1 MKKTPGKSSFSPR
14 TILWSALTVLIL
26 LLVVTAGFRVLKQA
40 LMRGADSFFYPYLKA
55 AAGTDEVA
63 DKSLLLR
70 SSAELAAKV
79 EQLSLSNRELALQS
93 KSAGILLEEN
103 RILRRMLQISE
114 RKEQKFI
121 TAEIILRDPLRFR
134 ESFTV
139 SKGSRHGIAPGA
151 AVVEVSADGRL
162 LLVGVVSECG
172 ARTAKVITLADESL
186 HISGQ
191 VGANGAIG
199 FTHTGSVQTSAGR
212 IRFGML
218 PVRDDYISGGA
229 VVTTGF
235 EKSIPAGIK
244 IGELH
249 FTGVPLPGFASQDY
263 SCELIPAVHP
273 ESLRFVSVLK
283 NAAPGENE

>member
-1 MKKTPGKSSFSPR
+1 MKKKPEKSRFSPR
-14 TILWSALTVLIL
+14 IVLWSALTVLVL
-26 LLVVTAGFRVLKQA
+26 LIVLTAGFRVLKTV

-55 AAGTDEVA
+55 AAGTDEVS
-63 DKSLLLR
+63 DKTLLLR

-93 KSAGILLEEN
+93 KSAGILREEN
-103 RILRRMLQISE
+103 RILRQMLQLAE
-114 RKEQKFI
+114 RKEYTFV

-134 ESFTV
+134 EGFTIG
-139 SKGSRHGIAPGA
+139 KGSRHGIAPGA
-151 AVVEVSADGRL
+151 AVVEVSSDGRL
-162 LLVGVVSECG
+162 LLAGIVAECG
-172 ARTAKVITLADESL
+172 ARSAKVVTLADESL
-186 HISGQ
+186 HISGK
-191 VGANGAIG
+191 VGVNGAIG
-199 FTHTGSVQTSAGR
+199 FTHTGSGQPQPGR

-218 PVRDDYISGGA
+218 PVRDDYVSGGA

-235 EKSIPAGIK
+235 EKSVPAGIK

-249 FTGVPLPGFASQDY
+249 FSGTPLPGLAASDY

-283 NAAPGENE
+283 NNDSGKP

>member
-1 MKKTPGKSSFSPR
+1 MKKVPEKIKFSPR
-14 TILWSALTVLIL
+14 TILWTALTILVLLTVI
-26 LLVVTAGFRVLKQA
+26 TAGFRVLKQA

-55 AAGTDEVA
+55 AAGTDEVS

-70 SSAELAAKV
+70 SNAELAAKV

-103 RILRRMLQISE
+103 RILRQMLKLSGKKDQ
-114 RKEQKFI
+114 QFV

-134 ESFTV
+134 EGFTI

-162 LLVGVVSECG
+162 LLVGIVSECG
-172 ARTAKVITLADESL
+172 ARTAKVIMLADESL

-199 FTHTGSVQTSAGR
+199 FTHTGTVQTAPGR

-229 VVTTGF
+229 VITTGF
-235 EKSIPAGIK
+235 EKSIPAGLK

-249 FTGVPLPGFASQDY
+249 FAGVPLSGLASLDY

-283 NAAPGENE
+283 NRSDGE